1 MKKKSVTSKP
11 AYFVSTHPLTL
22 KSHGHSG
29 NLPCISLENAEG
41 YHTQDS

>member
-11 AYFVSTHPLTL
+11 AYSVSTQPLTL

-29 NLPCISLENAEG
+29 NLPYIRLENAEG